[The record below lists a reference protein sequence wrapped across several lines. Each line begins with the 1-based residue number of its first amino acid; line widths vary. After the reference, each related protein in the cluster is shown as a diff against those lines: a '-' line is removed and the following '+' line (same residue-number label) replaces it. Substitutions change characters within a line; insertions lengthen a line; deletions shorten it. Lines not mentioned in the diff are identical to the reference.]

1 MSEKY
6 ETNHKNPDLF
16 YNRAMVQL
24 YLENFSSAHS
34 DLMISANID
43 STLNAKK
50 LSEELEL
57 ILKHSAKQLKNQ
69 CGIKQKKLL
78 QITASIPNNLIY
90 KDFAQMDL
98 SEFSQNKITKNK
110 FISAKI
116 IQLVPKIG
124 EIPVSLFCCDYKGFF
139 FILSVYNLDKI
150 FVKYINF
157 QESNIVIFHPY
168 IVESSFSYE
177 GKKFDYYTVKAT
189 ELSNLLLDDKNCS
202 IFSSTSELSSK
213 FFS

>member
-6 ETNHKNPDLF
+6 ENYKNPDLF

-24 YLENFSSAHS
+24 YLENFSSAHA
-34 DLMISANID
+34 DLLVSASID
-43 STLNAKK
+43 STLNSKK
-50 LSEELEL
+50 LSEELEV
-57 ILKHSAKQLKNQ
+57 ILKHTAKQLKNQ

-78 QITASIPNNLIY
+78 QITSSIPNNLTF
-90 KDFAQMDL
+90 KDFTQTDI
-98 SEFSQNKITKNK
+98 SEYSQNKLSNFK
-110 FISAKI
+110 FISAKVI
-116 IQLVPKIG
+116 HLVPKIG

-139 FILSVYNLDKI
+139 FIVSIYNLDKI
-150 FVKYINF
+150 FVNYINF

-177 GKKFDYYTVKAT
+177 GKKFDYYTVKVT
-189 ELSNLLLDDKNCS
+189 ELSNLLLDSKNCS
-202 IFSSTSELSSK
+202 IFSSTSELTSK